1 MLQLDNGA
9 DLSSAR
15 SNVGD
20 SGGSVVTSIIG
31 VVVLLGGLIFFH
43 EFGHYIIA
51 KLFGV
56 RVEVF
61 SLGFGKKIFRRT
73 IGETEYCVSL
83 FPLGGYVKLMGD
95 DPYKAVPAAEAHR
108 AFSTQKLY
116 KRFAI
121 VAAGPVFNLLL
132 AFVLFMVVFWFGQ
145 PMAGTRVGSVI
156 VDSPAWEAGI
166 RPKDRIAEINSTK
179 LRTWNDLEDYL
190 KNRVGEKVELV
201 VERGTTELHMSY
213 LVGKVRSKNPYGED
227 EEVGGIKG
235 VMPTPLDP
243 VIGISNPDSAA
254 YKAGL
259 RSGNLITKIGSR
271 EIVVYEDVN
280 EALATFWKAGSP
292 LTISV
297 KQGEEGAGPEKS
309 FTVVMPDLPMADKLT
324 PMGLAGALGIY
335 PSELFV
341 RKVSPDS
348 PAEKGGLQA
357 GDRIAS
363 VGGAPVYNFES
374 IVDSVQGEG
383 AKGETIVFIVE
394 RGGKSIPLNLKP
406 IPTTQEDPLTRQPVT
421 KFMVGFA
428 PSTVLHEAE
437 VVSVTYRSLVPLVVH
452 SASET
457 ALLAQRMLVSIA
469 KLVTRKISVKNLG
482 GPVLIATVAG
492 KSLDA
497 GIIPFLQMMALIS
510 INLFL
515 LNLFPIPILD
525 GGHLLFFAIEA
536 IKGRPVSIRT
546 MEIANQVGM
555 VFILML
561 VGLTLFNDISRIIVH

>member
-1 MLQLDNGA
+1 M
-9 DLSSAR
+9 
-15 SNVGD
+15 
-20 SGGSVVTSIIG
+20 VTSLVG

-51 KLFGV
+51 KAFGV

-61 SLGFGKKIFRRT
+61 SLGFGKKIFKRT
-73 IGETEYCVSL
+73 FGETEYCISL

-95 DPYKAVPAAEAHR
+95 DPYKPVPASEAHR

-121 VAAGPVFNLLL
+121 VAAGPVFNLIL
-132 AFVLFMVVFWFGQ
+132 AFALFMVVFWFGL
-145 PMAGTRVGSVI
+145 PMAGTRIGSV
-156 VDSPAWEAGI
+156 VVNSPAWEAGI
-166 RPKDRIAEINSTK
+166 RAKDRISQINGTK
-179 LRTWNDLEDYL
+179 IQTWNDLEDYL
-190 KNRVGEKVELV
+190 KPKVGEKVELS
-201 VERGTTELHMSY
+201 VERGTTELHMPY
-213 LVGKVRSKNPYGED
+213 MVGKVRAKNPYGED
-227 EEVGGIKG
+227 EEVGGLKG
-235 VMPTPLDP
+235 VMPTPLEP
-243 VIGISNPDSAA
+243 VIGISNPVSAA

-259 RSGNLITKIGSR
+259 RNGNLVTKIGSR
-271 EIVVYEDVN
+271 EIVVYEDIN
-280 EALATFWKAGSP
+280 EALAAFWKNDSP

-297 KQGEEGAGPEKS
+297 KPNEEGTGPEKS
-309 FTVVMPDLPMADKLT
+309 FTVALPTQPSTDKLNAL
-324 PMGLAGALGIY
+324 GLGAALGIF
-335 PSELFV
+335 PSELMV
-341 RKVSPDS
+341 RKISPDS
-348 PAEKGGLQA
+348 PAEKGGLLA
-357 GDRIAS
+357 GDRMVS
-363 VGGAPVYNFES
+363 VGGTPIYNFES
-374 IVDSVQGEG
+374 IVDTVQAEG
-383 AKGETIVFIVE
+383 TKGETIVFIVE
-394 RGGKSIPLNLKP
+394 RDGKMVNLNLKP
-406 IPTTQEDPLTRQPVT
+406 IQTTQEDPLTRQPVT

-428 PSTVLHEAE
+428 PATVLHEPE
-437 VVSVTYRSLVPLVVH
+437 TVLVSYKSIGPLIVH

-457 ALLAQRMLVSIA
+457 AVLAQRMLVSIA

-492 KSLDA
+492 RSLDA

-525 GGHLLFFAIEA
+525 GGHLLFFIIEG

>member
-1 MLQLDNGA
+1 MFT
-9 DLSSAR
+9 SA
-15 SNVGD
+15 VFT
-20 SGGSVVTSIIG
+20 SVVG

-61 SLGFGKKIFRRT
+61 SLGFGKKIFRRQ
-73 IGETEYCVSL
+73 IGETEYCISL

-95 DPYKAVPAAEAHR
+95 DPYKSVPAAEAHR

-121 VAAGPVFNLLL
+121 VSAGPLFNLLL

-145 PMAGTRVGSVI
+145 PMSGTRVGSVI
-156 VDSPAWEAGI
+156 VDSPAWDAGI
-166 RPKDRIAEINSTK
+166 RPKDRIAEVSGQK
-179 LRTWNDLEDYL
+179 LQTWSELEDTL
-190 KNRVGEKVELV
+190 KNRLGEKVELV
-201 VERGTTELHMSY
+201 IERGNTELRIPY
-213 LVGKVRSKNPYGED
+213 VVGKVRTKNAYGED

-235 VMPTPLDP
+235 VMSTPLDP
-243 VIGISNPDSAA
+243 VIGISNPDSIA

-271 EIVVYEDVN
+271 DIVVYEDIN
-280 EALATFWKAGSP
+280 EALSAFWKNDSP

-297 KQGEEGAGPEKS
+297 KQGEEGNGPEKS
-309 FTVVMPDLPMADKLT
+309 FSVVLPALPAADKINAL
-324 PMGLAGALGIY
+324 GLAGVLGIY

-341 RKVSPDS
+341 KKVSPDS
-348 PAEKGGLQA
+348 PAEKGGLLA
-357 GDRIAS
+357 GDRMVS
-363 VGGAPVYNFES
+363 VAGLPIYNFES
-374 IVDSVQGEG
+374 IVDSVQSEG
-383 AKGETIVFIVE
+383 AKGETIPFIVE
-394 RGGKSIPLNLKP
+394 RAGKLVTLSLKP
-406 IPTTQEDPLTRQPVT
+406 IQTTQEDPLTRQPVT

-428 PSTVLHEAE
+428 PATVLHEPE
-437 VVSVTYRSLVPLVVH
+437 YVSVIYHNPIQLISH

-457 ALLAQRMLVSIA
+457 FLLAERMLISIA

-492 KSLDA
+492 RSLDA

-525 GGHLLFFAIEA
+525 GGHLLFFIIEG

-546 MEIANQVGM
+546 MEIANQIGM